1 MPRGRPKLIQKD
13 NFHSHEGYERWHP
26 IDQSHSDSSFHKNL
40 IEDSIT
46 KQNIITP
53 STLAEAKEEFE
64 DYSDIYKTLLD
75 IEKGI
80 VSNEILKELS
90 TSIDILLKA
99 GASETTTP
107 SRTKKVGVTD
117 APERRGPHT
126 GSSLPKMST
135 YETAPEEGEEHDD
148 GFEGPPVSR
157 RKNAAG
163 EGNPGE
169 DRGDYP
175 IGDNE
180 DEKREPNSI
189 GIP

>member
-117 APERRGPHT
+117 APERRGPQT
-126 GSSLPKMST
+126 GSSLPKMSA
-135 YETAPEEGEEHDD
+135 YETAPEEWEEHDD

-169 DRGDYP
+169 DRGAYP